1 MLDHLNAGPAKPIRV
16 VIIGAGGFVGGAIQK
31 QLDAD
36 GVKTVPL
43 VRKELDLLADGA
55 LAKLKS
61 LLRPTD
67 SVVMVSAIAPAK
79 TVPML
84 MQNLQMVEVVCAALA
99 DTEIAHLVYIS
110 SDAVYVDDANPV
122 TEQSGI
128 APSTIH
134 GMMHAAR
141 ELMLK
146 HSTKAPVAML
156 RPTLI
161 YGAAD
166 PHNGYGPNRF
176 RRQAAKASRLRSLVK
191 AKSGVTMCW

>member
-55 LAKLKS
+55 LAKLKN

-84 MQNLQMVEVVCAALA
+84 MQNLKMAEAVCAALF
-99 DTEIAHLVYIS
+99 DVEIAHLVYIS

-122 TEQSGI
+122 TERSVC

-134 GMMHAAR
+134 GMMHATR

-146 HSTKAPVAML
+146 QLHQ
-156 RPTLI
+156 
-161 YGAAD
+161 GAGSHAAAHLD
-166 PHNGYGPNRF
+166 LWG
-176 RRQAAKASRLRSLVK
+176 RRSA
-191 AKSGVTMCW
+191 